1 MPYYFSFMNK
11 YILNPK
17 FHLKGESAVMDVC
30 ISCGTELSIMERNR
44 AECWECRD
52 TTTEAYTEDE

>member
-1 MPYYFSFMNK
+1 LNI